1 MDPPLALDVD
11 LRAIASNAAA
21 VKALVGPGCELLAVV
36 KANGYGL
43 GASRVGLA
51 ALEGGATRLGVARVG
66 EGVELRQEGVTCP
79 ILVMGYTAPGEATA
93 AVRNSLTLDV
103 HRSHT
108 ADELESAAAALGLPR
123 GRVSVSVHIKVD
135 TGMGRFGCS
144 PSELHDLALHV
155 LRCPHLRLEGL
166 MTHFAAADS
175 PDLRFTE
182 IQLERFEGL
191 LEQTASEGIE
201 FEVAHAANSAATL
214 ALPRSRLN
222 MVRVGILLSGHYP
235 APHLRDAV
243 RLSPAVTLRAQ
254 VARVFQVAPGESVGY
269 GRTWIAERP
278 STIGILP
285 AGYGDG
291 YRQVF
296 SNQGAVLVHGHRCPV
311 VGRVSMDQT
320 ALDLTEVPEAQEGDE
335 AVLIGRQGSDEL
347 SADELAH
354 WANTISHE
362 IIAGIMPRVPRRYM
376 QSDQRSGL

>member
-1 MDPPLALDVD
+1 VAPPLALDVD

-43 GASRVGLA
+43 GAARVAAA
-51 ALEGGATRLGVARVG
+51 ALEGGATWLGVARVG

-79 ILVMGYTAPGEATA
+79 ILVMGYPAPGEATA

-123 GRVSVSVHIKVD
+123 EGVAVHIKVD

-144 PSELHDLALHV
+144 PSELHDLALHI

-175 PDLRFTE
+175 PDLWFTE
-182 IQLERFEGL
+182 TQLERFESL
-191 LEQTASEGIE
+191 LAQMASAGIE
-201 FEVAHAANSAATL
+201 FQVAHAANSAATL

-254 VARVFQVAPGESVGY
+254 LVRVFPVAPGESVGY

-278 STIGILP
+278 SMIGILP

-291 YRQVF
+291 YRRVF
-296 SNQGAVLVHGHRCPV
+296 SNRGVVLVHGRRCPV

-335 AVLIGRQGSDEL
+335 AVLIGRQGSEEL

-354 WANTISHE
+354 WADTISHD
-362 IIAGIMPRVPRRYM
+362 IIAGIMPRVPRRYVH
-376 QSDQRSGL
+376 SDHGSGA